1 MRQYIGMVVD
11 PPRPRRGR
19 PRNAGFREPT
29 NYIAAMREKRGKSQ
43 EWLAQQLG
51 IADASTISKY
61 ELGKIPLTVE
71 TLLRIADVLECDRW
85 DLLPGPR
92 AYLLSPRDAQRIE
105 RFHELSEAE
114 QRIVDRGLGLPDN
127 QGDPKEG

>member
-43 EWLAQQLG
+43 EWLAQQ
-51 IADASTISKY
+51 D
-61 ELGKIPLTVE
+61 LTA
-71 TLLRIADVLECDRW
+71 RPQ
-85 DLLPGPR
+85 PG
-92 AYLLSPRDAQRIE
+92 
-105 RFHELSEAE
+105 
-114 QRIVDRGLGLPDN
+114 
-127 QGDPKEG
+127 